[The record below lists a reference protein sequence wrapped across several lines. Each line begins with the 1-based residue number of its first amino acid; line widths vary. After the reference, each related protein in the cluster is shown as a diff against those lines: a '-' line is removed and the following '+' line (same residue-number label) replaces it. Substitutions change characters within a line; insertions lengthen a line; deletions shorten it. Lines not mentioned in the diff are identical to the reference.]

1 MAKNILTIYE
11 GAMCCSTGV
20 CGPEPDKELIEF
32 NQTLKKL
39 QGEFKE
45 LNVTRANMS
54 FNIRLFLENKQ
65 IFKLIKEDG
74 PEMLPIITL
83 NGNIISKQS
92 YLTYEELK
100 NEVRKLG
107 VT

>member
-1 MAKNILTIYE
+1 MAKNIMTIYE

-45 LNVTRANMS
+45 LNITRANMS
-54 FNIRLFLENKQ
+54 SNIRLFLENKQ

-74 PEMLPIITL
+74 PDILPIITL
-83 NGNIISKQS
+83 NDTVISKQK
-92 YLTYEELK
+92 YPNYEELK
-100 NEVRKLG
+100 NELKNVG
-107 VT
+107 VG

>member
-39 QGEFKE
+39 QLEFRE
-45 LNVTRANMS
+45 LDITRVNMS
-54 FNIRLFLENKQ
+54 FNIRQFLENKQ
-65 IFKLIKEDG
+65 ISKLVKEDG
-74 PEMLPIITL
+74 PEILPIIHSM
-83 NGNIISKQS
+83 IILFQSKN
-92 YLTYEELK
+92 TWPTK
-100 NEVRKLG
+100 N
-107 VT
+107 

>member
-54 FNIRLFLENKQ
+54 FNIRMFLENKQ

-83 NGNIISKQS
+83 NGNIISKQK